1 MTSYGDVS
9 AVRGEAQVRHGPELP
24 PLPEAGRVWESGSE
38 LLFGARLRVD
48 HRQTSEGS
56 QPLLTAEVVQ
66 SALVIRGFRKLGGH
80 VAFRGCEGLEAVA
93 QFGSDEE
100 GVVARAVAADEV
112 VSLGVG

>member
-9 AVRGEAQVRHGPELP
+9 TVRGEAQVRHGPELP

-80 VAFRGCEGLEAVA
+80 VAFRGCEGLEAVV